1 MSATELKDMAE
12 QLNQANAGLKEFKE
26 TQVKRVEKLEQDLN
40 DLYAQKGRPQGGD
53 VESKAYQGDPQL
65 KDFFSKGTIPMESKE
80 LSVANDGQNV
90 TVRSQW
96 SDRIFN
102 LIRESSPVR
111 QVANVMQTN
120 SNELEVL
127 IDRGEANSDWVGEL
141 DARTKTTVDYLTR
154 QKIPVFEHYSNP
166 EVTLQMLED
175 EQFDTETW
183 LQMKI
188 RNRFTRQES
197 AAFIAGDGV
206 GKPRGLLDYGTTP
219 EADFTWGADPDLYS
233 IGATYTG
240 VDGGLAASDPA
251 DALMDLVDSLKAP
264 YLAGA
269 GWMMTRA
276 FRNLVR
282 KIKDADGRYL
292 FQQSL
297 QIGLPDSFLGY
308 PIYLAED
315 LEAPAAD
322 TVGCYFG
329 SFGEAYTIVDRV
341 GITVQR
347 DAITKPGWV
356 KYYTRRRV
364 GGALTNP
371 EAVKALVLGTEPV

>member
-12 QLNQANAGLKEFKE
+12 QLNEANAGLKEFKE

-65 KDFFSKGTIPMESKE
+65 KDFFSKGAIPMESKE

-96 SDRIFN
+96 SDRIFS

-127 IDRGEANSDWVGEL
+127 IDRGEAGSDWVGEL
-141 DARTKTTVDYLTR
+141 DARTKTETDYLTR
-154 QKIPVFEHYSNP
+154 QKIPVFEHFANP
-166 EVTLQMLED
+166 EITLHMLED
-175 EQFDTETW
+175 SQLDVETW
-183 LQMKI
+183 LQNKI

-197 AAFIAGDGV
+197 AAFIAGDGA

-219 EADFTWGADPDLYS
+219 EADFVWGADPDAYT
-233 IGATYTG
+233 IGATYSG
-240 VDGGLAASDPA
+240 ADGDVTDP
-251 DALMDLVDSLKAP
+251 DVLMDLVDSLKAP
-264 YLAGA
+264 YLPGA

-276 FRNLVR
+276 FRTIIR
-282 KIKDADGRYL
+282 KLKDNQDRYL
-292 FQQSL
+292 FEQSL
-297 QIGLPDSFLGY
+297 QAGAPDRLLGY
-308 PIYLAED
+308 PVFLAED
-315 LEAPAAD
+315 MEAPAAD
-322 TVGCYFG
+322 TVGCFFG
-329 SFGEAYTIVDRV
+329 NFSEAYTIVDRV

-347 DAITKPGWV
+347 DAITQPGWV
-356 KYYTRRRV
+356 RYFTRRRV